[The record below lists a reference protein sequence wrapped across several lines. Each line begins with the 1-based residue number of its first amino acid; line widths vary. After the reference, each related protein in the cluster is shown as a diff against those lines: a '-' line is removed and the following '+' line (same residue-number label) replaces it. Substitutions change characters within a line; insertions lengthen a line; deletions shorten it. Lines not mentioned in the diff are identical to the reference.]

1 MLFCNDAGCFAAD
14 PDGAGGRYE
23 KTVNDLQE
31 SGFSTSVWSEQTDDP
46 AAFQSDSLLQV
57 ESYILPS
64 AFAAIAIIDIL

>member
-46 AAFQSDSLLQV
+46 AAFQSEVHIAQSFGCA
-57 ESYILPS
+57 EIL
-64 AFAAIAIIDIL
+64 AQILCFK